1 MGRYQVREIILSLK
15 AQGKTIFFN
24 SHILSDV
31 SLICDRIAI
40 LARGELLCIGSL
52 DELLGTEDH
61 YQVTV
66 KINDGEL
73 LKNWLDDLYF
83 QDNCWHGT
91 LNKEPEEFMA
101 NLNGINGQLI
111 SINLARPSL
120 EDFFI
125 QQLQERGIYT
135 SR

>member
-1 MGRYQVREIILSLK
+1 
-15 AQGKTIFFN
+15 
-24 SHILSDV
+24 
-31 SLICDRIAI
+31 
-40 LARGELLCIGSL
+40 
-52 DELLGTEDH
+52 
-61 YQVTV
+61 
-66 KINDGEL
+66 
-73 LKNWLDDLYF
+73 LYF